1 MWKQGYITIDGHTF
15 RWEAKVYEQ
24 GSVFGILHLQIFSG
38 GNIVIGQPADV
49 PAVCPSIFTE
59 QNSDL
64 AGFVEIEVR
73 NGFPGEHVRDTFHA
87 DNGILL
93 QRQLLRSSTTISLP
107 VGAFSQLSSQLS
119 FQPRRCRIDKLHKGC
134 VPLCIFFRR
143 VDAERGFQG
152 IQSGE
157 GIFSQCYGQHDTSK

>member
-1 MWKQGYITIDGHTF
+1 M
-15 RWEAKVYEQ
+15 
-24 GSVFGILHLQIFSG
+24 VFGGIFRQNIPGHILHLQIFSG
-38 GNIVIGQPADV
+38 GNVVIGQPADV

-59 QNSDL
+59 QNPDL
-64 AGFVEIEVR
+64 SGFVEIEVR
-73 NGFPGEHVRDTFHA
+73 NGFPGECVRDTFHT

-93 QRQLLRSSTTISLP
+93 QRQHLRSSTAIFLP
-107 VGAFSQLSSQLS
+107 VGAFPQLSSQLS

-134 VPLCIFFRR
+134 IPLCIFFRR